1 MVYLPGISRY
11 VKRLSIAVN
20 AIWHGADGR
29 NGLRYVCEH
38 SVARCCVIGSLYGSN
53 NRMYRSRG
61 MARSRDIYLQVSKR
75 FDLTRSQLVTL
86 MTVNDLIPWT
96 PVRRVALIL
105 IIVGMSCM
113 TMNMETM
120 TTGSRSTTDKS

>member
-1 MVYLPGISRY
+1 M
-11 VKRLSIAVN
+11 KRLSIAVN

-53 NRMYRSRG
+53 NRMYCSRG

-105 IIVGMSCM
+105 TVVVIAW
-113 TMNMETM
+113 MNTETM
-120 TTGSRSTTDKS
+120 TTGSRSTMDKS

>member
-53 NRMYRSRG
+53 NRMYCSRG

-105 IIVGMSCM
+105 TVVVIAW
-113 TMNMETM
+113 MNTETM
-120 TTGSRSTTDKS
+120 TTGSRSTMDKS

>member
-1 MVYLPGISRY
+1 MYLPGISRY

-20 AIWHGADGR
+20 AVLHGADGR

-38 SVARCCVIGSLYGSN
+38 NVARCCVIGSLYDSN
-53 NRMYRSRG
+53 NRRYRSRG
-61 MARSRDIYLQVSKR
+61 ITRSRDIYLQVSKR
-75 FDLTRSQLVTL
+75 FDLTRSQLMTL

-96 PVRRVALIL
+96 PVRRMALIL
-105 IIVGMSCM
+105 IMVGMSCM

>member
-1 MVYLPGISRY
+1 MNS
-11 VKRLSIAVN
+11 LSIAVN
-20 AIWHGADGR
+20 AVLHGADGR

-38 SVARCCVIGSLYGSN
+38 NVARCCVLGTLYGTN
-53 NRMYRSRG
+53 NRRYRSKG
-61 MARSRDIYLQVSKR
+61 ISRSRDIYLQVSKR

-86 MTVNDLIPWT
+86 MTVTDLIPWT

-105 IIVGMSCM
+105 ILVGMSCM

>member
-53 NRMYRSRG
+53 NRMYCSRG

-120 TTGSRSTTDKS
+120 TTGSRSTMDKS